1 MAAQRT
7 PHGLRNSDL
16 DSDGRSK
23 RRSAPVR
30 RQFAG
35 RAYRHSAPCLRS
47 QNAICVDRAAGKRAR
62 EGYGKAALF
71 SHPVAANALIPLQN
85 YANFCERNA
94 GHWRRQG
101 DHNRAVESENEAAE
115 MRNLC
120 AQDAACVLVF
130 GVAFS
135 AATLGFRTVTPSEW
149 RELAGPTATLPK
161 RFMVARRRGDQRT
174 KAAVIATGNALEALF
189 EARPEVALA
198 LCQRQLAS
206 LSILDGGRL

>member
-1 MAAQRT
+1 
-7 PHGLRNSDL
+7 
-16 DSDGRSK
+16 
-23 RRSAPVR
+23 
-30 RQFAG
+30 
-35 RAYRHSAPCLRS
+35 
-47 QNAICVDRAAGKRAR
+47 
-62 EGYGKAALF
+62 
-71 SHPVAANALIPLQN
+71 
-85 YANFCERNA
+85 
-94 GHWRRQG
+94 
-101 DHNRAVESENEAAE
+101 

-120 AQDAACVLVF
+120 AQDAASVLVF

-198 LCQRQLAS
+198 LCQRRLAS